1 MVKNSL
7 KCCPYKIIFMD
18 LNMPI
23 MDGFQSSRKIVKLLE
38 EHNKQPKN
46 LEQYNKSLAKSN
58 DYVKILMVACTAN
71 DYQNEWERCRKVG
84 LTRFLSKPPPAN
96 ELRKLLTD
104 VFGAERSPNL
114 IQK

>member
-1 MVKNSL
+1 
-7 KCCPYKIIFMD
+7 MD

-71 DYQNEWERCRKVG
+71 DYQNEWERCRKAG
-84 LTRFLSKPPPAN
+84 LTNFLSKPPPPN
-96 ELRKLLTD
+96 ELRKLLID
-104 VFGAERSPNL
+104 VFGAGHSPML
-114 IQK
+114 MQK